1 MGTFLP
7 GDIVSAYCAEYRERV
22 TGGLLEMGRSSARVL
37 VPNGAVVSV
46 TVAGMTPAHLYPRA
60 PLRPGDLV
68 CEPQLYPDP
77 HEVVAVGG
85 LLETR
90 HVSTSGTRTF
100 PQGTVAVLR
109 RSDLADLYADFN
121 LPAPKP
127 ARMEGLF

>member
-22 TGGLLEMGRSSARVL
+22 TGGLLEMGLPSARVL
-37 VPNGAVVSV
+37 VPNGSVVSV
-46 TVAGMTPAHLYPRA
+46 TAASMTPAHLYPRA

-68 CEPQLYPDP
+68 CEPQLYPDA
-77 HEVVAVGG
+77 HEVVAAGD

-90 HVSTSGTRTF
+90 HAGTGGTRTF
-100 PQGTVAVLR
+100 PQGTLAVVR
-109 RSDLADLYADFN
+109 RSDLTDLYADFN